1 MNNPQFGPT
10 PTWCDPSLI
19 GEVTVDEL
27 AANDQPGMFGY
38 IGKYALTGPGR
49 NDWDLAL
56 FRDIP
61 LPWFKGES
69 SSVQLRIETYNTFNH
84 PQRTAV
90 NLFCSST
97 IAPGAPYHGDQNVG
111 NGEVGAAAS
120 PRILQ
125 LGLKF
130 LF

>member
-1 MNNPQFGPT
+1 MTSPA
-10 PTWCDPSLI
+10 C
-19 GEVTVDEL
+19 L
-27 AANDQPGMFGY
+27 ATSAS
-38 IGKYALTGPGR
+38 IALTGSGR

-84 PQRTAV
+84 LQRTAV
-90 NLFCSST
+90 SLFGSST
-97 IAPGAPYHGDQNVG
+97 IAPGAPYNGDQNVG
-111 NGEVGAAAS
+111 NGEVGAAAR

-125 LGLKF
+125 LGLEF